1 MVFRGRLGSN
11 GRGAVI
17 GGVGV
22 REGLSPVSD
31 CTAECIPGS
40 GSPMTWRLPPETDRK
55 RSTRMW
61 RNSSCSLDS
70 SVCHLYVLARVMLN
84 TEGLMTSTARNS
96 FSIHVFPTENVPLEF
111 ILDLW
116 MKPSPSAFRAS
127 KMNLGFM
134 SASGPAS
141 SQILT

>member
-1 MVFRGRLGSN
+1 MQL
-11 GRGAVI
+11 
-17 GGVGV
+17 
-22 REGLSPVSD
+22 
-31 CTAECIPGS
+31 T
-40 GSPMTWRLPPETDRK
+40 
-55 RSTRMW
+55 
-61 RNSSCSLDS
+61 
-70 SVCHLYVLARVMLN
+70 
-84 TEGLMTSTARNS
+84 LMTSTARNS

-116 MKPSPSAFRAS
+116 MKPSPSAFPEADYSHTIYTEQWLGVRAS